1 MLLFKISG
9 LLVVFLVAA
18 SLGLLKSES
27 LKLRCDRL
35 EKIVKSLNRLCEL
48 VRIGGY
54 EIDELISVCF
64 DSNIINSEKGNF
76 FICEEYLLKEDI
88 GLLREFFNGF
98 GVSDK
103 EGEAKR
109 IELFCTLLNAK
120 YQDAQKTFLELG
132 RLYRSVGIMSGIIIC
147 IFFM

>member
-9 LLVVFLVAA
+9 LLVVFLVSA

-88 GLLREFFNGF
+88 DILREFFNGF
-98 GVSDK
+98 GVTDK
-103 EGEAKR
+103 EGEVKR
-109 IELFCTLLNAK
+109 IKLFCSLLEGK
-120 YQDAQKTFLELG
+120 HRDAQKAFLELG
-132 RLYRSVGIMSGIIIC
+132 RLYRSVGLMGGLILC
-147 IFFM
+147 IFLM